1 MSLRQL
7 VKEAKKGL
15 SKALF
20 YFPQEMKTGI
30 TPTRLILNSDKI
42 IPLKEGTSVTVN
54 WGGKKVQAEI
64 LALDGK
70 ESFIC
75 SYTNSLLNN
84 LERISSLSYFY
95 ITLMALDNNF
105 FMILVA
111 DDEGVLNAKDIEWS
125 SKHMSTEQSAVEESQ
140 LPADDPQPSERP
152 TKRKVKSRPRKVPS
166 LFRILLFRPM
176 EFIRYL
182 KTI

>member
-30 TPTRLILNSDKI
+30 APTRLILNSDKI

-95 ITLMALDNNF
+95 ITLVALDNNF

-125 SKHMSTEQSAVEESQ
+125 SKHVHRAECRGGVTI
-140 LPADDPQPSERP
+140 
-152 TKRKVKSRPRKVPS
+152 TSR
-166 LFRILLFRPM
+166 
-176 EFIRYL
+176 
-182 KTI
+182 

>member
-30 TPTRLILNSDKI
+30 APTRLILNSDKI

-95 ITLMALDNNF
+95 ITLVALDNNF
-105 FMILVA
+105 L
-111 DDEGVLNAKDIEWS
+111 
-125 SKHMSTEQSAVEESQ
+125 
-140 LPADDPQPSERP
+140 
-152 TKRKVKSRPRKVPS
+152 
-166 LFRILLFRPM
+166 
-176 EFIRYL
+176 
-182 KTI
+182 

>member
-7 VKEAKKGL
+7 TKEAKKEL

-30 TPTRLILNSDKI
+30 APTRLILNSDKI

-70 ESFIC
+70 QSFIC
-75 SYTNSLLNN
+75 IYTNSLFNN
-84 LERISSLSYFY
+84 VHFCCGSSQQ
-95 ITLMALDNNF
+95 
-105 FMILVA
+105 
-111 DDEGVLNAKDIEWS
+111 NARE
-125 SKHMSTEQSAVEESQ
+125 
-140 LPADDPQPSERP
+140 
-152 TKRKVKSRPRKVPS
+152 
-166 LFRILLFRPM
+166 LL
-176 EFIRYL
+176 
-182 KTI
+182 

>member
-1 MSLRQL
+1 MGSSLNKGNRSIELYFLSVLSFKNMSLRQL

-30 TPTRLILNSDKI
+30 APTRLILNSDKI

-95 ITLMALDNNF
+95 ITLVALDNNF

-125 SKHMSTEQSAVEESQ
+125 SKHM
-140 LPADDPQPSERP
+140 
-152 TKRKVKSRPRKVPS
+152 
-166 LFRILLFRPM
+166 
-176 EFIRYL
+176 
-182 KTI
+182 

>member
-1 MSLRQL
+1 MGSSLNKGNRSIELYFLSVLSFKNMSLRQL

-30 TPTRLILNSDKI
+30 APTRLILNSDKI

-84 LERISSLSYFY
+84 LERISYFY
-95 ITLMALDNNF
+95 TTLVAPDNNF
-105 FMILVA
+105 FYDL
-111 DDEGVLNAKDIEWS
+111 GC
-125 SKHMSTEQSAVEESQ
+125 
-140 LPADDPQPSERP
+140 R
-152 TKRKVKSRPRKVPS
+152 
-166 LFRILLFRPM
+166 
-176 EFIRYL
+176 
-182 KTI
+182 